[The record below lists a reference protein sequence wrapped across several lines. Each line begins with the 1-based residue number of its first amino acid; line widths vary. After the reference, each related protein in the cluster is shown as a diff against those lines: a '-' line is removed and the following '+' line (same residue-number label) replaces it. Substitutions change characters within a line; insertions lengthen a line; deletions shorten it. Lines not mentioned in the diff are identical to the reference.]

1 MSTPTQTQTMQVMAD
16 SFVLKD
22 KKKRRRSRKSKQ
34 NSPNQGLIFW
44 LLTVLLR
51 VPTVH
56 ISFLIILQTQ
66 TMTVLFCLRFFS
78 AAKDLNFFWLK

>member
-22 KKKRRRSRKSKQ
+22 KKKKRRSRKSKQ

-44 LLTVLLR
+44 LLTVLFCVQLFILVFFHVVGDLYSKLR
-51 VPTVH
+51 
-56 ISFLIILQTQ
+56 L
-66 TMTVLFCLRFFS
+66 
-78 AAKDLNFFWLK
+78 